1 MTQRRCRA
9 WVLKQMAKN
18 LTDTFD
24 GFLVGKR
31 FLIMDRDT
39 KFTDEFKAL
48 LKAEGVQPIL
58 CPVRAPNANAFAERF
73 VLSIKS
79 ECLNRLILFGRG
91 KLERAI
97 AEFIEHY
104 HRERNHQGIGNRLI
118 LPTHDVEAQG
128 AVVSHKRLGGMLRFY
143 YRKVA

>member
-1 MTQRRCRA
+1 MM
-9 WVLKQMAKN
+9 QMAKN

-39 KFTDEFKAL
+39 KFTDDFKAL
-48 LKAEGVQPIL
+48 LKAEGVQPII

-97 AEFIEHY
+97 AEFVEHY
-104 HRERNHQGIGNRLI
+104 HRERNHQSIDNRL
-118 LPTHDVEAQG
+118 LSPTHDTTAQG
-128 AVVSHKRLGGMLRFY
+128 EITTRERLGGMLRFY
-143 YRKVA
+143 NRKAA